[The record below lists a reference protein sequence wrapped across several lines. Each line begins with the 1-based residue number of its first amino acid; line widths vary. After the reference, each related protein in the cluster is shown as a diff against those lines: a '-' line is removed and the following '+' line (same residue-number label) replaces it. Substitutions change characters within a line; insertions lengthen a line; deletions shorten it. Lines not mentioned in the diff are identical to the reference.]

1 MPAGRTPTGIL
12 TRRNASTRRRQSN
25 VVHNGDMEELPSARE
40 LVALLAETDRLRALA
55 AVTLG
60 ASTLPEVAERT
71 GLEPRAA
78 ARALSRLV
86 AGGLLEGEAGKGYRV
101 RTEALQ
107 AAARPPVSEASPSE
121 AREPGGE

>member
-1 MPAGRTPTGIL
+1 
-12 TRRNASTRRRQSN
+12 
-25 VVHNGDMEELPSARE
+25 MEELPGPRD
-40 LVALLAETDRLRALA
+40 LVALLAEPDRLRALA

-86 AGGLLEGEAGKGYRV
+86 AGGLLEGEAGKAYRV

-107 AAARPPVSEASPSE
+107 AAARRPADAGSP
-121 AREPGGE
+121 